1 MIEEWGFETKTVG
14 IEVNVPDTYVP
25 TGIRQEI
32 LAANAVIAILMPRI
46 LNSITNL
53 WKTLEWAHDEIGIT
67 YGVDKPL
74 LILKDSRVE
83 PGGLPS
89 LLMQRGQ
96 TLFLEY
102 DPDNLNQLRCQLA
115 LLMPGFRQWIENQ
128 SSQMFLSTLGKIA
141 VGLGTVG
148 WI

>member
-46 LNSITNL
+46 LDSITNL